1 MACTSTQILPGL
13 LVLLALLPLIAAARQ
28 DVNLGFCSQLLR
40 ITRYSCPAF
49 QRVKALDYRQLQV

>member
-1 MACTSTQILPGL
+1 MASASPQGLPFL
-13 LVLLALLPLIAAARQ
+13 LVLVALLPLIAAAGQ
-28 DVNLGFCSQLLR
+28 DINLGFCNQLLR